1 MIEIRSERLP
11 YLTSKKIEKTKGAFP
26 MKENFLKKLSG
37 LFFVMMLIFS
47 VGALGFGTKAH
58 AVDKPTEGKLF
69 IHKLKFDGVAPEDI
83 PSIAGDGTQIETP
96 PGAPSPGIK
105 FAVFSMEGSGLS
117 LNPNQKDVLDYYAT
131 IKDNPAI
138 AQDAGQ
144 TNSEG
149 VFETKTLPAGKYVV
163 VELLPEVGTY
173 SMAAP
178 VVVDIPMMKTDGTG
192 WNNNIHL
199 YTKSGVTLGAAKI
212 RKLDSDN
219 QALPGVKFSLYR
231 KEAPGTPD
239 FLVEK
244 DLISGDDGYTD
255 IVGNLVIGD
264 YYFVETSPLDSYLLN
279 GAQVPFSISISN
291 DAYNATTGKLEL
303 DKVITKDLVNYL
315 KPTLTKTRMTKD
327 NTDVGKIVTWKIST
341 DVPLNLKE
349 YKKYVVT
356 DTLDNRLSY
365 IGNLTV
371 KLDNATLNPDLYN
384 VNISGNEIK
393 VSFTDIFAEGNIG
406 AITKGKKF
414 NIQFDTIVNNT
425 AVPGEKI
432 PNNAVLAMNN
442 GWVDATSTEVN
453 PPMVETGG
461 RKFVKVN
468 ANNDPL
474 AGAEFVVS
482 KKIGE
487 NEEQEGEN
495 VVYMKQSANKSVTW
509 VDSKAEATVFTS
521 AADGSFETYG
531 LAYGNYFIEEIKAP
545 KGYNLL
551 NGVKAFTVTPT
562 SYLDNAKILV
572 VNTTAPV
579 IPITGGIGTL
589 IFFAIG
595 LTLMGI
601 VYFFYR
607 RYENQT
613 A

>member
-1 MIEIRSERLP
+1 
-11 YLTSKKIEKTKGAFP
+11 

-37 LFFVMMLIFS
+37 LFFVVMLIFS
-47 VGALGFGTKAH
+47 MGAIGFGTKAE

-69 IHKLKFDGVAPEDI
+69 IHKLEFDGIAPEDI
-83 PSIAGDGTQIETP
+83 PSIAGDGTLIDTP
-96 PGAPSPGIK
+96 PGTPAPDIE

-117 LNPNQKDVLDYYAT
+117 LNPSQKDVLDYYEL
-131 IKDNPAI
+131 IKGNTEIP
-138 AQDAGQ
+138 QDTGK
-144 TNSEG
+144 TNAEG
-149 VFETKTLPAGKYVV
+149 IFETKTLPAGQYVV
-163 VELLPEVGTY
+163 VELLPAIGTY

-178 VVVDIPMMKTDGTG
+178 VVVSIPMMKTDGTG

-199 YTKSGVTLGAAKI
+199 YTKNGVTLGAAKI
-212 RKLDSDN
+212 RKLDADN
-219 QALPGVKFSLYR
+219 KPLPGVKFSLYR

-244 DLISGDDGYTD
+244 DLISGNDGYTD
-255 IVGNLVIGD
+255 VVGNLVIGE

-279 GAQVPFSISISN
+279 GSHVPFSVTIAD
-291 DAYNATTGKLEL
+291 DAYDPATGQLEPA
-303 DKVITKDLVNYL
+303 KVIAKDLVNYL
-315 KPTLTKTRMTKD
+315 KPTLQKTRLTKD
-327 NTDVGKIVTWKIST
+327 NTDVGKVVTWKIST

-356 DTLDNRLSY
+356 DTLDPRLSY

-371 KLDNATLNPDLYN
+371 KLDDTTLNPDLYN
-384 VNISGNEIK
+384 VVITGQELNI
-393 VSFTDIFAEGNIG
+393 SFTDVFAEGNIG
-406 AITKGKKF
+406 AISKGSKF
-414 NIQFDTIVNNT
+414 NMQFDTVVNNK

-432 PNNAVLAMNN
+432 PNNAELAMNN
-442 GWVDATSTEVN
+442 GWVDSSATEAN
-453 PPMVETGG
+453 PPTVETGG

-474 AGAEFVVS
+474 SGAEFVVT
-482 KKIGE
+482 KKIGATE
-487 NEEQEGEN
+487 DEEGEN
-495 VVYMKQSANKSVTW
+495 VVYMKQSANKTVTW

-521 AADGSFETYG
+521 AADGSFEMYG
-531 LAYGNYFIEEIKAP
+531 LAYGNYLIEEIKAP

-551 NGVKAFTVTPT
+551 NGEKAFTVSPT
-562 SYLDNAKILV
+562 SYQDDAKILV

-589 IFFAIG
+589 IFFATG
-595 LTLMGI
+595 LILMGL